1 MLTTA
6 DNITNQQIKALRE
19 EAMAAGDYRQVAI
32 CDVALNPLETA
43 DPLTGEPLVDSDGN
57 PITRGLAR
65 AKCAAVI
72 AYAQGEARRGE
83 AAE

>member
-1 MLTTA
+1 MANQALTTPE
-6 DNITNQQIKALRE
+6 NITNKQIKALRE
-19 EAMAAGDYRQVAI
+19 EAMAAGDYRQVDL
-32 CDVALNPLETA
+32 CDVALNPHETA
-43 DPLTGEPLVDSDGN
+43 DQQTGEPLVDSDGN

-72 AYAQGEARRGE
+72 AYEQGE